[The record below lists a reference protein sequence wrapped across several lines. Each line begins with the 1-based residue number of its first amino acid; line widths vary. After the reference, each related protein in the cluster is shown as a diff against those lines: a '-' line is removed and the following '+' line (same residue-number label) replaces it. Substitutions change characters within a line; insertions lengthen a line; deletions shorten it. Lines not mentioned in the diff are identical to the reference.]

1 MPRILAPLLSA
12 TTYARWLHL
21 VIGLVFV
28 GVVLMVYPGVEGW
41 SSGELLAR
49 AVPVDAALL
58 GLAALV
64 PAMRRAEGVQAR
76 LLLVPD
82 REQDIAVEPA
92 RGWAD
97 RRRTAAWLVGRVV
110 LGGLVGGASV
120 LVPAAV
126 FDLVA
131 RPGQAVFGL
140 RSGGEGRA
148 GGPGWAPLLA
158 PVLLFALGW
167 LVVWAGRLQLAMAV
181 RLLGPSPAER
191 LAAAE
196 LRAERLLERNLLARE
211 LHDSIGHALTVT
223 VLQAGAA
230 REVGDPVFAA
240 KALEVIEETGRRAMD
255 DLERTLALL
264 RDPGDQDA
272 LGTPGHGPGGEDAR
286 ERPGI
291 DRLPALFETARAAG
305 SPVEAR
311 VDVLRRPPR
320 GALPRELPD
329 RAGGR
334 HQRPQVRARGADQHP
349 DRRPGRRPG
358 TALRQR
364 PPPAR
369 QLTGPVGRLTAPG
382 RQGTSG
388 HPRTRRPAGRR
399 GHGGRRVRR
408 VGADRSG
415 APTLG
420 RVTIDILLADDEEL
434 VRAGLRVVL
443 EAQGDLRVVGEATDG
458 AEAIAL
464 ARRLRPHVVLMDV
477 RMPGL
482 DGLAATREL
491 VRDAA
496 APGGY
501 APKILVVTTFEIDDY
516 VYQALRAGADGFLL
530 KRTRPSEIA
539 QAVRLVAAGESLLF
553 PAQIRRLAAARGNA
567 AARGTMARAALT
579 ERETEVLRLV
589 ARGLTNGEIAEQLFL
604 GVQTVKTHVSSLL
617 AKLGAR
623 DRTQAVILAYES
635 GFVTPAE

>member
-12 TTYARWLHL
+12 ATYARWLHL

-82 REQDIAVEPA
+82 REQDIAVESA

-120 LVPAAV
+120 LVPAAA

-131 RPGQAVFGL
+131 RPEQAVFGL
-140 RSGGEGRA
+140 RTGGA
-148 GGPGWAPLLA
+148 GGAGWAPLLA

-230 REVGDPVFAA
+230 REVGDPAFAA

-264 RDPGDQDA
+264 RDPGD
-272 LGTPGHGPGGEDAR
+272 PGGQGTSGVPGRGADGDQDAR

-311 VDVLRRPPR
+311 VDVPS
-320 GALPRELPD
+320 GALPGVLSREGYRIVQEGVTNALKYASGEPISIRIAVRD
-329 RAGGR
+329 GSLELRCANAL
-334 HQRPQVRARGADQHP
+334 RPQSARSHGGSP
-349 DRRPGRRPG
+349 
-358 TALRQR
+358 
-364 PPPAR
+364 
-369 QLTGPVGRLTAPG
+369 
-382 RQGTSG
+382 
-388 HPRTRRPAGRR
+388 RR
-399 GHGGRRVRR
+399 GGK
-408 VGADRSG
+408 
-415 APTLG
+415 
-420 RVTIDILLADDEEL
+420 
-434 VRAGLRVVL
+434 GLRGIRERAVL
-443 EAQGDLRVVGEATDG
+443 LGGEAAAG
-458 AEAIAL
+458 AESGEW
-464 ARRLRPHVVLMDV
+464 VMTV
-477 RMPGL
+477 RVP
-482 DGLAATREL
+482 
-491 VRDAA
+491 
-496 APGGY
+496 
-501 APKILVVTTFEIDDY
+501 
-516 VYQALRAGADGFLL
+516 
-530 KRTRPSEIA
+530 
-539 QAVRLVAAGESLLF
+539 
-553 PAQIRRLAAARGNA
+553 
-567 AARGTMARAALT
+567 
-579 ERETEVLRLV
+579 LRL
-589 ARGLTNGEIAEQLFL
+589 GG
-604 GVQTVKTHVSSLL
+604 
-617 AKLGAR
+617 
-623 DRTQAVILAYES
+623 
-635 GFVTPAE
+635 

>member
-28 GVVLMVYPGVEGW
+28 GVVLMVCPGVEGW

-49 AVPVDAALL
+49 AVPLDAALL

-120 LVPAAV
+120 LVPAAA

-131 RPGQAVFGL
+131 RPEQAVFGL
-140 RSGGEGRA
+140 RSAGAGR
-148 GGPGWAPLLA
+148 PGWAPLLA

-230 REVGDPVFAA
+230 REVGDPAFAA

-264 RDPGDQDA
+264 RDPGGPDEPGGPA
-272 LGTPGHGPGGEDAR
+272 PAPGTGPGTGPGSGEDAR

-311 VDVLRRPPR
+311 VDVPS
-320 GALPRELPD
+320 GALPGVLSREGYRIVQEGVTNALKYAPGEPISVRVAVRD
-329 RAGGR
+329 GSLELRCANAL
-334 HQRPQVRARGADQHP
+334 RPQSARSHGGSP
-349 DRRPGRRPG
+349 
-358 TALRQR
+358 
-364 PPPAR
+364 
-369 QLTGPVGRLTAPG
+369 
-382 RQGTSG
+382 
-388 HPRTRRPAGRR
+388 RR
-399 GHGGRRVRR
+399 GGK
-408 VGADRSG
+408 
-415 APTLG
+415 
-420 RVTIDILLADDEEL
+420 
-434 VRAGLRVVL
+434 GLRGIRERAVL
-443 EAQGDLRVVGEATDG
+443 LGGEATAG
-458 AEAIAL
+458 TESGEW
-464 ARRLRPHVVLMDV
+464 VLTV
-477 RMPGL
+477 RVP
-482 DGLAATREL
+482 
-491 VRDAA
+491 
-496 APGGY
+496 
-501 APKILVVTTFEIDDY
+501 
-516 VYQALRAGADGFLL
+516 
-530 KRTRPSEIA
+530 
-539 QAVRLVAAGESLLF
+539 
-553 PAQIRRLAAARGNA
+553 
-567 AARGTMARAALT
+567 
-579 ERETEVLRLV
+579 LRL
-589 ARGLTNGEIAEQLFL
+589 GG
-604 GVQTVKTHVSSLL
+604 
-617 AKLGAR
+617 
-623 DRTQAVILAYES
+623 
-635 GFVTPAE
+635 